1 MPKRLVRGLA
11 GWDFNEG
18 SALDLVS
25 AGNIYHSEVEE
36 TGGPEWLT
44 LGARR
49 EALAAVEHGA

>member
-1 MPKRLVRGLA
+1 MAWVMSGLA

-25 AGNIYHSEVEE
+25 AGNIYQSEVEE

-44 LGARR
+44 LG
-49 EALAAVEHGA
+49 